1 MKQIKLFLMSLMLII
16 LAACGNGGMTNDT
29 DVNDNTNTSQ
39 QEKVAAFPVTITD
52 GTDKEIIIEKQ
63 PEKII
68 SLMPSNTEILYA
80 LGVGENMIGVSDAD
94 NYPEEV
100 NELEDMAT
108 NLELN
113 VEKIVAAEPDLVL
126 IHMSSFFMW
135 EQGLK
140 QIEENGITVV
150 AVPDASTFDQV
161 YETIELIGQVVG
173 KTTDAE
179 TIIAKMKSDLQ
190 AIEDQ
195 AKEIKETKSV
205 FVEISPAPEIYS
217 TGTGTFMNEMLQVI
231 QAKNV
236 VEEEGW
242 PLMNEEAIID
252 LNPDVILTQ
261 YGPGA
266 KDAVLERSG
275 WEEVTA
281 IKEQQVFEVNEDLVS
296 RPGPRIIEGVEE
308 LAKAIY
314 PETFK

>member
-1 MKQIKLFLMSLMLII
+1 MKQLKLFLMSLMLVI
-16 LAACGNGGMTNDT
+16 LAACGNGDTTNDK
-29 DVNDNTNTSQ
+29 DVNEKVQTGQ
-39 QEKVAAFPVTITD
+39 QEEVAEFPVTITD
-52 GTDKEIIIEKQ
+52 GTDKEVIIEKQ

-80 LGVGENMIGVSDAD
+80 LGVGEQMIGVSDVD

-100 NELEDMAT
+100 NELEQMAA

-113 VEKIVAAEPDLVL
+113 TEKIIAAEPDLVVV
-126 IHMSSFFMW
+126 HMSSYFMW
-135 EQGLK
+135 EQGIK
-140 QIEENGITVV
+140 QLEESGVTVV
-150 AVPDASTFDQV
+150 VVPDASNFDEV
-161 YETIELIGQVVG
+161 YETIELIGLVVG
-173 KTTDAE
+173 KTSDAE
-179 TIIAKMKSDLQ
+179 TIIEKMKSDLK
-190 AIEDQ
+190 AIEDK

-217 TGTGTFMNEMLQVI
+217 TGTGTFMDEMLQVI
-231 QAKNV
+231 QAENV
-236 VEEEGW
+236 VKEEGW
-242 PLMNEEAIID
+242 PQMNEEAIID

-281 IKEQQVFEVNEDLVS
+281 IKEEQVFEVNVDLVS